1 MIRLHLNDN
10 QWPNEGID
18 HVRNVARAIL
28 LDENDSVCLLKVYGC
43 DAFGLRD
50 YYETP
55 GGGVD
60 EGETF
65 EEALIRE
72 LDEEVGVNA
81 EITVFLGEITD
92 YYNLIKR
99 KNINRYYLCKIVR
112 KTKIH
117 HESKGDALIQSVNYY
132 PIEKAIEKYRAMS
145 DSGVSKL
152 VKQRELPILLEA
164 KRFLDSRAKKSSDLG
179 DDG

>member
-1 MIRLHLNDN
+1 MIRLHLNDD

-18 HVRNVARAIL
+18 HIRQVARAVL
-28 LDENDSVCLLKVYGC
+28 LDEEDRVCLLKVYGN

-72 LDEEVGVNA
+72 LDEEVGVKA
-81 EITVFLGEITD
+81 EIAVFLGEIID
-92 YYNLIKR
+92 YYNLIRR
-99 KNINRYYLCKIVR
+99 KNVNRYYLCRIDR
-112 KTKIH
+112 RTKIH
-117 HESKGDALIQSVNYY
+117 HESKGDDLIQSVGFY
-132 PIEKAIEKYRAMS
+132 PLEEAIEKYRSMS
-145 DSGVSKL
+145 DFGCGKL
-152 VKQRELPILLEA
+152 VKKRELPILLEA
-164 KRFLDSRAKKSSDLG
+164 KRFLKER
-179 DDG
+179 